1 MSSIIEGYDYDIF
14 ISYRQKDNKYDGWI
28 TEFVDNLKRELEAT
42 FKEEISVYFDIN
54 PHDGLLETHDVGA
67 SLKEK
72 LKCLV
77 FIPIISRTYCDPK
90 SFAWEHEFKAFVEQA
105 AKDQFG
111 LKIKLLNGNVA
122 SRLLPVRIYDLDNSD
137 KILCESVLGGQ
148 LRGIEFIY
156 KEPGVNRPLKPD
168 DDEKVNLNKT
178 KYRNQINKVGNAIKE
193 IIGALDQ
200 HKQPQENTPAKVIE
214 VSKVHR
220 NKKYLALIVASMI
233 ATVLIV
239 LGILF
244 FPKLVKSSKQVEKS
258 LAILP
263 FKNDTPVDSN
273 RYFINGVMED
283 ILNDLQEINDL
294 RVISRTSVEKY
305 RNTTKSIPEIAKE
318 LGVKYIVEGSGQKS
332 GNKFRLTTQLIR
344 AKKENHLWGKTF
356 ELEIHDAKD
365 IFRIQSQ
372 IAESIAEE
380 LEAVITPEEKQL
392 IEKNPTSSLAA
403 YEDYILGMNY
413 IGKYTEGDW
422 DIALQYFEKAKEI
435 DSAYA
440 LAYAGISNVWVMRAI
455 FSYAKPVEAASIVKA
470 NIKKAFTLDSTNS
483 EVYFALAQSQIFIDY
498 DFQGAETSLKKCISL
513 NPNNSHG
520 LWLYGDLL
528 TILGRS
534 QEALEN
540 SELALNLDPL
550 NIGIKTD
557 YALVLYCA
565 GRYNDAITVFHEV
578 LKTDPGN
585 VVALDNLPLVLHK
598 VGRYNEE
605 YEAWKVDYST
615 VFKDFPNVFDKG
627 YIDGGLVG
635 ALNLQAD
642 SLVKKSETTFIAP
655 CEIAQIY
662 ACAGNKDRTID
673 MLEQAYI
680 VHDPNLPFILRYPVY
695 EFIHPEPRYKNLLHK
710 LNLLEKSHRPEP

>member
-1 MSSIIEGYDYDIF
+1 MPSLIEGYNYDIF

-54 PHDGLLETHDVGA
+54 PHDGLLETHDVNA
-67 SLKEK
+67 SLKDK

-77 FIPIISRTYCDPK
+77 FIPIISRTYCDPN
-90 SFAWEHEFKAFVEQA
+90 SFAWEHEFKEFVEQA
-105 AKDQFG
+105 SKEQFG

-122 SRLLPVRIYDLDNSD
+122 SRLLPVRIYDLDIAD
-137 KILCESVLGGQ
+137 VILCESVLGGQ

-193 IIGALDQ
+193 IIYALDQ
-200 HKQPQENTPAKVIE
+200 RKQRKENTPAKVFE
-214 VSKVHR
+214 VSNVHR
-220 NKKYLALIVASMI
+220 NKKYFALIGASII
-233 ATVLIV
+233 AIALIV

-244 FPKLVKSSKQVEKS
+244 LPKLVKSSKQVEKS

-283 ILNDLQEINDL
+283 ILIDLQEIKDL
-294 RVISRTSVEKY
+294 RVISRTTVEKY

-318 LGVKYIVEGSGQKS
+318 LRVNYIVEGSGQKS
-332 GNKFRLTTQLIR
+332 GNKFRLTSQLIR
-344 AKKENHLWGKTF
+344 AKKENHLWANTF
-356 ELEIHDAKD
+356 EVEIHDVKD
-365 IFRIQSQ
+365 IFRIQRQ

-380 LEAVITPEEKQL
+380 LEAAITPQEKQL

-413 IGKYTEGDW
+413 IGKYTEEDW
-422 DIALQYFEKAKEI
+422 NIALQYFEKAKEL

-455 FSYAKPVEAASIVKA
+455 FSYSKPAEAASIVKA
-470 NIKKAFTLDSTNS
+470 NIEKAFKLDSTNS

-498 DFQGAETSLKKCISL
+498 DFQAAEKSLKKCISL
-513 NPNNSHG
+513 NSNNSHG

-534 QEALEN
+534 QEALEK
-540 SELALNLDPL
+540 SESALNLDPM

-557 YALVLYCA
+557 YGLVLYCA
-565 GRYNDAITVFHEV
+565 GRYNDALTVFHEV
-578 LKTDPGN
+578 LKADPGN
-585 VVALDNLPLVLHK
+585 VVALDNLPLVLHN

-605 YEAWKVDYST
+605 FEAWKVDYST

-627 YIDGGLVG
+627 YIDGGIAG

-642 SLVKKSETTFIAP
+642 SLVKKSKTTFIAP

-662 ACAGNKDRTID
+662 ACASNKDRTLD

-680 VHDPNLPFILRYPVY
+680 VHDPNLPYILRYPVY
-695 EFIHPEPRYKNLLHK
+695 KFIHSEPRYKDLLHK
-710 LNLLEKSHRPEP
+710 LNLQEKL